1 MAKTNKSGVLFALHD
16 IEEFLRGNKA
26 PLRQITL
33 DYSPDLNRREK
44 EILELCK
51 KKSVKLRQLS
61 QDGFSAAISGMFGQS
76 RPKGLRHIVLHV
88 PESMLTPM
96 QHAGELEDLIH
107 NSESPNS
114 LILVLDGI
122 TDPHNLGA
130 ILRSADMFSV
140 HAVVLPKKRSVH
152 VNDTVR
158 RISAGASHHMPV
170 FYVSNLSRTLDM
182 LKEEGY
188 WIYAADLDGKSPS
201 RLRLSGK
208 TVLVMG
214 SEGKGLGN
222 EVKKHAD
229 DVVTIPTS
237 GNVDSLNVSVAAGI
251 LMYAVREQMPVED

>member
-1 MAKTNKSGVLFALHD
+1 MAKTNNSGILFALHD
-16 IEEFLRGNKA
+16 IEEFLRGNKG
-26 PLRQITL
+26 PLKQLTL
-33 DYSPDLNRREK
+33 EYSPDVNRREK
-44 EILELCK
+44 EILDLCK
-51 KKSVKLRQLS
+51 KKAVKLHPLS
-61 QDGFSAAISGMFGQS
+61 RDSFNAGASDIFGSS
-76 RPKGLRHIVLHV
+76 RPKALRHILLHV
-88 PESMLTPM
+88 PDSMLIPM
-96 QHAGELEDLIH
+96 QNTGGLEDLIQ
-107 NSESPNS
+107 SSDSPNS

-152 VNDTVR
+152 VTDTVR
-158 RISAGASHHMPV
+158 RISAGASHHIPV
-170 FYVSNLSRTLDM
+170 FYVSNLSRTLDQ
-182 LKEEGY
+182 LKGEGY
-188 WIYAADLDGKSPS
+188 WIYGADLDGKNPS
-201 RLRLSGK
+201 QLRLSGK

-214 SEGKGLGN
+214 SEGKGLGQ